1 MRIRALIFRTGCFFC
16 GYYLCQR
23 SSCITPSRVIVNTM
37 MIVGKQSTEM
47 GSGRC
52 QDKVGYMSKWRLAD
66 VVVESMKK
74 E

>member
-1 MRIRALIFRTGCFFC
+1 
-16 GYYLCQR
+16 
-23 SSCITPSRVIVNTM
+23 M